1 MLSYASHVLLQD
13 INEHVYHFILL
24 SDVKQTNK
32 QTNSSRYNVNVLL
45 LIQKKA
51 FVTNLLQ
58 PKVINKTWVMIVVIF
73 TVTS

>member
-24 SDVKQTNK
+24 SDVKNK
-32 QTNSSRYNVNVLL
+32 QTNNSRYNVNVLL

-73 TVTS
+73 AVTS

>member
-24 SDVKQTNK
+24 SDVKNK